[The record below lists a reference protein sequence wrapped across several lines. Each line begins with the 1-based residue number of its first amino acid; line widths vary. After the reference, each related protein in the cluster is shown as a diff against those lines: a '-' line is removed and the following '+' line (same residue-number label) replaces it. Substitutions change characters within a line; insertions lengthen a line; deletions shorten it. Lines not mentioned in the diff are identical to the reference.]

1 MGGIQMITIHIDE
14 YVNGFTLRGFDNK
27 DGYFLNEIHEER
39 IEALKAL
46 YNWVGRE
53 LKKELDKRQRG
64 SMEVI

>member
-1 MGGIQMITIHIDE
+1 MGGIQMITIHIDD

-39 IEALKAL
+39 VEVLKVL
-46 YNWVGRE
+46 LSWVDKE
-53 LKKELDKRQRG
+53 VKKEILMRQQG